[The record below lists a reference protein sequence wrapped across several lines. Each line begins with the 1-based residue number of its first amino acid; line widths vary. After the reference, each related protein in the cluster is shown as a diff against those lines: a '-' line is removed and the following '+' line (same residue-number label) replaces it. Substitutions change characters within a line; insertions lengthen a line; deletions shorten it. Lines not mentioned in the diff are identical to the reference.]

1 MFFFYMLLILVI
13 ILTILVI
20 NTTIQIH
27 IENLKI
33 TIPKINKR
41 NINKDYKILI
51 KFYILNKINYLK
63 LDITKT
69 KMEKRIIR
77 KNINKIK
84 RKIEKDKNEIDTKVL
99 KSLKNIKWNIKRL
112 NLKINLG
119 LEDASKSAIFVGVLS
134 LIISVGLGILK
145 NNKKLTK
152 NNEIYWKII
161 PIYQGKMSIKISLNI
176 IWKIKIKDI
185 IKFLLGQEK
194 QKYIAKI
201 KFNDIIS
208 KKRKQEKK
216 YG

>member
-1 MFFFYMLLILVI
+1 MLSILVI

-77 KNINKIK
+77 KSINKIK

-119 LEDASKSAIFVGVLS
+119 L
-134 LIISVGLGILK
+134 
-145 NNKKLTK
+145 
-152 NNEIYWKII
+152 
-161 PIYQGKMSIKISLNI
+161 
-176 IWKIKIKDI
+176 
-185 IKFLLGQEK
+185 
-194 QKYIAKI
+194 
-201 KFNDIIS
+201 
-208 KKRKQEKK
+208 
-216 YG
+216 

>member
-1 MFFFYMLLILVI
+1 MFFFYMLSILVI

-33 TIPKINKR
+33 TIPKKNKR

-84 RKIEKDKNEIDTKVL
+84 RKIEKDQNKIDTKVL

-119 LEDASKSAIFVGVLS
+119 LEDASKSAIFVGLLS
-134 LIISVGLGILK
+134 AIISVGLGILK

-152 NNEIYWKII
+152 NDEIYWKII
-161 PIYQGKMSIKISLNI
+161 PIYQGEVSIKIGLNI
-176 IWKIKIKDI
+176 IGKIKIKDI

-201 KFNDIIS
+201 KCNDIIS